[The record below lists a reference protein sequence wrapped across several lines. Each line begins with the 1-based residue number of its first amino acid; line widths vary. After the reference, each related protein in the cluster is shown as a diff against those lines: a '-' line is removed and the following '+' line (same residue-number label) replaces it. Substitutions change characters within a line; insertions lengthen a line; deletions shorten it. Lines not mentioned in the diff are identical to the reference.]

1 MDRKKQWL
9 GGWVTLGQEAAQKE
23 TEGNIVEG
31 TIKAV
36 IETADGVHL
45 QVSFDNE
52 TALIYRWQI
61 VSSDA

>member
-1 MDRKKQWL
+1 M
-9 GGWVTLGQEAAQKE
+9 TLGQEAAQKE

-61 VSSDA
+61 VPSDA